1 MKLEE
6 IVDELV
12 SLILMQEEEINAL
25 KKKISRINQYIEVYE
40 EFIRKEDRNDYYD
53 SSRGFY

>member
-1 MKLEE
+1 MNLEE

-25 KKKISRINQYIEVYE
+25 KRKINRINQYIEVYE
-40 EFIRKEDRNDYYD
+40 EFIRGEEY
-53 SSRGFY
+53 